1 MKIEDAEGALKGQE
15 VREKE
20 EEEEEEKNV
29 EIEQR
34 NQQIANTIQY

>member
-20 EEEEEEKNV
+20 EEEEKNV